1 MKNDGIDI
9 PVLVWFARL
18 LPLGESELILIFYWV
33 HSAFFINHTLL
44 FVEESRPKL
53 TYFNFV
59 KIKVRTY
66 FVMRAGIYCAENMLR
81 IQCENCSQHKAHV
94 LLGSD
99 CEKESIN
106 NKLLF

>member
-1 MKNDGIDI
+1 MVCAG
-9 PVLVWFARL
+9 L

-33 HSAFFINHTLL
+33 HSAFFMNHTLL

-53 TYFNFV
+53 AYINFV

-81 IQCENCSQHKAHV
+81 IQCENCSQQHKAHV

-99 CEKESIN
+99 CEKETVN
-106 NKLLF
+106 NRLLF